1 MEDRKRRRGRHQSQ
15 LGSQFGGRYNRQPR
29 GGQRSASTLPRK
41 SKLHVTARRIRGSMN
56 RTTTLRQVAGPVS
69 FVLIVLACWFV
80 AGIVADR
87 MVQQELD
94 AALRT
99 QRQMSTSIVDNMAE
113 VIASDLAMSRAIP
126 ATMAEMDVVQRALV
140 QSQNYAAN
148 GEATEPA
155 LRAALLNNPQMTAV
169 SKFLHD
175 AQGFSGLDQIWI
187 VNANGICV
195 ASSASVT
202 SQDSAQQSFVG
213 VDMRARGYLTNALLG
228 AFSEAY
234 GVGRASG
241 EPGIFIAAPVYSE
254 GLLVGAVVAK
264 VGIARLRHWVA
275 HAGTFVSDDNGVIIM
290 AHNSALEGHALPNSR
305 VTQMSPA
312 ERRII
317 YRRDTFPDMLIR
329 EDTQVREQAPWV
341 PTAVAGQLFG
351 MIEQPMPA
359 LYQNRSGLNSGL
371 SAHLVD
377 PLAAWP
383 ELLRNHKRDHLL
395 VFLTLAGTVAL
406 AWVITVSYVRERR
419 HHRATRDLAEQLQSA
434 NTLLSAEARHDA
446 LTGALS
452 RRYFLDLLRREI
464 DRARAN
470 KEPLCMAIADLDHFK
485 QINDRFGHAAGDR
498 ALEHFVDTCR
508 TELRGSDAIGRL
520 GGEEFGLLLPA
531 TDLAGG
537 REVVERLRLRLK
549 DVPSPKLPAT
559 AGLSV
564 SIGITEL
571 SPDELPERIMS
582 RADTALYAAKTGGRD
597 RTEALPPDD
606 TAPPARTVVNAW

>member
-1 MEDRKRRRGRHQSQ
+1 
-15 LGSQFGGRYNRQPR
+15 
-29 GGQRSASTLPRK
+29 
-41 SKLHVTARRIRGSMN
+41 MN
-56 RTTTLRQVAGPVS
+56 RTTLRQATGPIS
-69 FVLIVLACWFV
+69 FALIVLVCWFV
-80 AGIVADR
+80 AGMVADR

-94 AALRT
+94 AALHT

-126 ATMAEMDVVQRALV
+126 ATMAEMDVIQHALV

-148 GEATEPA
+148 GAAAEPA
-155 LRAALLNNPQMTAV
+155 LHAALLKDARMRAV
-169 SKFLHD
+169 SEFLHD
-175 AQGFSGLDQIWI
+175 AQGFSGLDQIWL

-195 ASSASVT
+195 ASSNSISNPQA
-202 SQDSAQQSFVG
+202 AQQSFVG
-213 VDMRARGYLTNALLG
+213 VDMRERGYLANALLG
-228 AFSEAY
+228 AFAEAY

-241 EPGIFIAAPVYSE
+241 EPGIFIAAPVYAD
-254 GLLVGAVVAK
+254 GLLAGVVVAK

-275 HAGTFVSDDNGVIIM
+275 HAGTFVADENGVIIM
-290 AHNSALEGHALPNSR
+290 AHDSALEGHALPNSH
-305 VTQMSPA
+305 VMQMSA
-312 ERRII
+312 ADRKII
-317 YRRDTFPDMLIR
+317 YRRETFSDISI
-329 EDTQVREQAPWV
+329 QVDALVRDQAPWV
-341 PTAVAGQLFG
+341 PASIAGQLFG
-351 MIEQPMPA
+351 MSERPVPS
-359 LYQNRSGLNSGL
+359 LYQARIGLNSGL

-452 RRYFLDLLRREI
+452 RRYFLDLLRHEI
-464 DRARAN
+464 ERAHAN
-470 KEPLCMAIADLDHFK
+470 NEPLCMAIADLDHFK

-508 TELRGSDAIGRL
+508 AELRGSDAIGRL

-549 DVPSPKLPAT
+549 AIPSPKLPASV
-559 AGLSV
+559 GLSV

-571 SPDELPERIMS
+571 SPDDLPERIVS
-582 RADTALYAAKTGGRD
+582 RADTALYAAKSGGRD

-606 TAPPARTVVNAW
+606 TAPPARTVANVW

>member
-1 MEDRKRRRGRHQSQ
+1 
-15 LGSQFGGRYNRQPR
+15 
-29 GGQRSASTLPRK
+29 
-41 SKLHVTARRIRGSMN
+41 MN
-56 RTTTLRQVAGPVS
+56 RTTLRQTTGPIS
-69 FVLIVLACWFV
+69 FVLVVLVCWFV
-80 AGIVADR
+80 AGMVADR

-94 AALRT
+94 AALHA

-148 GEATEPA
+148 GAAAEPA
-155 LRAALLNNPQMTAV
+155 LRATLLKDPRLNAV
-169 SKFLHD
+169 SAFLHD
-175 AQGFSGLDQIWI
+175 AQGFSGLDQVWL

-195 ASSASVT
+195 ASSNSV
-202 SQDSAQQSFVG
+202 SNPLAAQQSFVG
-213 VDMRARGYLTNALLG
+213 VDMRQRGYLANALLG
-228 AFSEAY
+228 AFAEAY

-241 EPGIFIAAPVYSE
+241 EPGIFIAAPVYAD
-254 GLLVGAVVAK
+254 GLLVGVVVAK

-275 HAGTFVSDDNGVIIM
+275 HAGTFVADENGVIIM
-290 AHNSALEGHALPNSR
+290 AHDSSLEGHALPNSR
-305 VTQMSPA
+305 VTQMSV
-312 ERRII
+312 EDRKVV
-317 YRRDTFPDMLIR
+317 YRRETFSDIKIR
-329 EDTQVREQAPWV
+329 VDEQVRDQAPWV
-341 PTAVAGQLFG
+341 PAAIAGQLFG
-351 MIEQPMPA
+351 MAERPVPS
-359 LYQNRSGLNSGL
+359 LYQARTGLNSGL

-419 HHRATRDLAEQLQSA
+419 HHRATRDLAEQLQAA

-452 RRYFLDLLRREI
+452 RRYFLDLLRHEI
-464 DRARAN
+464 ERAHASN
-470 KEPLCMAIADLDHFK
+470 EPLCMAIADLDHFK

-508 TELRGSDAIGRL
+508 AELRGADAIGRL

-531 TDLAGG
+531 TALAGG

-549 DVPSPKLPAT
+549 AVPSPKLPASV
-559 AGLSV
+559 GLSV

-571 SPDELPERIMS
+571 SPDDLPERIIS
-582 RADTALYAAKTGGRD
+582 RADTALYAAKSGGRD

-606 TAPPARTVVNAW
+606 TAPPARTVASVW

>member
-1 MEDRKRRRGRHQSQ
+1 M
-15 LGSQFGGRYNRQPR
+15 
-29 GGQRSASTLPRK
+29 
-41 SKLHVTARRIRGSMN
+41 
-56 RTTTLRQVAGPVS
+56 RQVAGPVS
-69 FVLIVLACWFV
+69 LVLIVLACWFG
-80 AGIVADR
+80 AGMVADR

-94 AALRT
+94 AALHT

-148 GEATEPA
+148 GEAAEPA
-155 LRAALLNNPQMTAV
+155 LRNALLNNPQMTAV

-195 ASSASVT
+195 ASSTTVDG
-202 SQDSAQQSFVG
+202 QNSAQQSFVG
-213 VDMRARGYLTNALLG
+213 ADMRARAYLTKALLG
-228 AFSEAY
+228 AFAEAY
-234 GVGRASG
+234 GMGRKSG

-290 AHNSALEGHALPNSR
+290 AHNSALEGHVLPNSR
-305 VTQMSPA
+305 VTRMSPA
-312 ERRII
+312 ERRTI

-351 MIEQPMPA
+351 SVEQPMPA

-383 ELLRNHKRDHLL
+383 ELMRNHKRDHLL

-464 DRARAN
+464 DRAQAN
-470 KEPLCMAIADLDHFK
+470 NEPLCMAIADLDHFK

-508 TELRGSDAIGRL
+508 AELRGTDAIGRL

-531 TDLAGG
+531 TDLADG

-549 DVPSPKLPAT
+549 DVPSPKLPAA

-571 SPDELPERIMS
+571 SPDELPERLMS

-606 TAPPARTVVNAW
+606 TAPPARTAVNAW

>member
-1 MEDRKRRRGRHQSQ
+1 
-15 LGSQFGGRYNRQPR
+15 
-29 GGQRSASTLPRK
+29 
-41 SKLHVTARRIRGSMN
+41 MN
-56 RTTTLRQVAGPVS
+56 RTTLRQVAGPVS
-69 FVLIVLACWFV
+69 FVLIVLVCWFV
-80 AGIVADR
+80 AGMVADR

-94 AALRT
+94 AALHT

-140 QSQNYAAN
+140 QSQNYAVN
-148 GEATEPA
+148 SEAAEPA
-155 LRAALLNNPQMTAV
+155 LRAALLKDPKMAGV
-169 SKFLHD
+169 SRFLHE
-175 AQGFSGLDQIWI
+175 AQGFSGLDQVWI

-195 ASSASVT
+195 ASSGTMSNPEG
-202 SQDSAQQSFVG
+202 AQQSFVG

-241 EPGIFIAAPVYSE
+241 EPGIFIAAPVYAD

-305 VTQMSPA
+305 VTLMSPA

-317 YRRDTFPDMLIR
+317 YRRETFPDMLIR

-341 PTAVAGQLFG
+341 PASVAAQLFG
-351 MIEQPMPA
+351 MIEQPAPA
-359 LYQNRSGLNSGL
+359 LYQNRGGLNSGL

-452 RRYFLDLLRREI
+452 RRYFLDLLRHEI
-464 DRARAN
+464 DRAHAGR
-470 KEPLCMAIADLDHFK
+470 EPLCMAIADLDHFK

-508 TELRGSDAIGRL
+508 AELRGSDAVGRL

-531 TDLAGG
+531 TDLRGG

-549 DVPSPKLPAT
+549 AVPSPKLPAS

-571 SPDELPERIMS
+571 SPDDLPERLMS

-606 TAPPARTVVNAW
+606 TAPPTRTAVNAW

>member
-1 MEDRKRRRGRHQSQ
+1 
-15 LGSQFGGRYNRQPR
+15 
-29 GGQRSASTLPRK
+29 
-41 SKLHVTARRIRGSMN
+41 MN
-56 RTTTLRQVAGPVS
+56 RTTLRQVTGPVG
-69 FVLIVLACWFV
+69 FLLIVLVCWFV
-80 AGIVADR
+80 AGMVADR

-94 AALRT
+94 AALRS

-148 GEATEPA
+148 DAAAEPA
-155 LRAALLNNPQMTAV
+155 MRAALLKDARMTAV
-169 SKFLHD
+169 SNFLHD
-175 AQGFSGLDQIWI
+175 AQGFSGLDQIWL

-195 ASSASVT
+195 ASSNSINNPLA
-202 SQDSAQQSFVG
+202 AERSFVG
-213 VDMRARGYLTNALLG
+213 TDMRTRGYLTNALLG

-234 GVGRASG
+234 GVGRSSG
-241 EPGIFIAAPVYSE
+241 EPGIFIAAPSYQD
-254 GLLVGAVVAK
+254 GLLVGVVVAK
-264 VGIARLRHWVA
+264 VGLARLRHWVA
-275 HAGTFVSDDNGVIIM
+275 HAGTFVADESGVVIM
-290 AHNSALEGHALPNSR
+290 AHNSALEGHALPDSR
-305 VTQMSPA
+305 VTQMTRTDRMLVYHREA
-312 ERRII
+312 
-317 YRRDTFPDMLIR
+317 FPEIQIR
-329 EDTQVREQAPWV
+329 VDANVRKQAPWV
-341 PTAVAGQLFG
+341 PEAVAGQLFG
-351 MIEQPMPA
+351 MTEQPVPS
-359 LYQNRSGLNSGL
+359 LYQSRGGLNSGL

-452 RRYFLDLLRREI
+452 RRYFLDLLRHEI
-464 DRARAN
+464 ERAHTSN
-470 KEPLCMAIADLDHFK
+470 EPLCMAIADLDHFK

-508 TELRGSDAIGRL
+508 AELRGADAIGRL

-537 REVVERLRLRLK
+537 HEVVERLRLRLK
-549 DVPSPKLPAT
+549 AMPSAKLPASV
-559 AGLSV
+559 GLSV

-571 SPDELPERIMS
+571 SPDDLPERIMS
-582 RADTALYAAKTGGRD
+582 RADMALYAAKSGGRD

-606 TAPPARTVVNAW
+606 TAPPARTVANVW

>member
-1 MEDRKRRRGRHQSQ
+1 
-15 LGSQFGGRYNRQPR
+15 
-29 GGQRSASTLPRK
+29 
-41 SKLHVTARRIRGSMN
+41 MN
-56 RTTTLRQVAGPVS
+56 RTTLRQATGPIS
-69 FVLIVLACWFV
+69 FALIVLVCWFV
-80 AGIVADR
+80 AGMVADR

-99 QRQMSTSIVDNMAE
+99 QRQMSTSVVDNMSE

-126 ATMAEMDVVQRALV
+126 ATMAEMDVVQHALV

-155 LRAALLNNPQMTAV
+155 LRAALLKDPQMSAV
-169 SKFLHD
+169 SNFLHD

-187 VNANGICV
+187 VNANGTCV
-195 ASSASVT
+195 ASSNSV
-202 SQDSAQQSFVG
+202 DNPLAAERSFVG
-213 VDMRARGYLTNALLG
+213 VDMRTRSYLTNALLG

-234 GVGRASG
+234 GVGRSSS
-241 EPGIFIAAPVYSE
+241 EPGIFIAAPVYAD

-275 HAGTFVSDDNGVIIM
+275 HAGTFVADEHGVIIM
-290 AHNSALEGHALPNSR
+290 AHDSALEGHALPNSR
-305 VTQMSPA
+305 VTQMSA
-312 ERRII
+312 DERMTI
-317 YRRDTFPDMLIR
+317 YRREILPDIQIQV
-329 EDTQVREQAPWV
+329 DAQVREQAPWV
-341 PTAVAGQLFG
+341 PAAVAGQLFG
-351 MIEQPMPA
+351 MSEQRAPS
-359 LYQNRSGLNSGL
+359 LYQSRSGLNSGL

-452 RRYFLDLLRREI
+452 RRYFLDLLRHEI
-464 DRARAN
+464 ERAHASN
-470 KEPLCMAIADLDHFK
+470 EPLCMAIADLDHFK

-508 TELRGSDAIGRL
+508 AELRGGDAIGRL

-549 DVPSPKLPAT
+549 AIPSPKLPASV
-559 AGLSV
+559 GLSV

-571 SPDELPERIMS
+571 SSDDLPERIMS

>member
-1 MEDRKRRRGRHQSQ
+1 
-15 LGSQFGGRYNRQPR
+15 
-29 GGQRSASTLPRK
+29 
-41 SKLHVTARRIRGSMN
+41 MN
-56 RTTTLRQVAGPVS
+56 RTTLRQATGPIS
-69 FVLIVLACWFV
+69 FALIVLVCWFV
-80 AGIVADR
+80 AGMVADR

-94 AALRT
+94 AALHS

-126 ATMAEMDVVQRALV
+126 ATMAEMDVVQHALV
-140 QSQNYAAN
+140 QSQNYAVN
-148 GEATEPA
+148 GAVTEPA
-155 LRAALLNNPQMTAV
+155 LHAALLKDARMSAV
-169 SKFLHD
+169 SEFLHD
-175 AQGFSGLDQIWI
+175 AQGFSGLDQIWL

-195 ASSASVT
+195 ASSNSISNPQA
-202 SQDSAQQSFVG
+202 AQQSFVG
-213 VDMRARGYLTNALLG
+213 IDMRERGYLANALLG
-228 AFSEAY
+228 AFAEAY

-241 EPGIFIAAPVYSE
+241 EPGIFIAAPVYAD
-254 GLLVGAVVAK
+254 GLLVGVVVAK

-275 HAGTFVSDDNGVIIM
+275 HAGTFVADENGVIIM
-290 AHNSALEGHALPNSR
+290 AHDSALEGHALPNSR
-305 VTQMSPA
+305 VMQMSA
-312 ERRII
+312 VDRKIV
-317 YRRDTFPDMLIR
+317 YHR
-329 EDTQVREQAPWV
+329 EAFTDISIQVDAQVRDQAPWV
-341 PTAVAGQLFG
+341 PASIAGQLFG
-351 MIEQPMPA
+351 MSERPVPS
-359 LYQNRSGLNSGL
+359 LYQARTGLNSGL

-452 RRYFLDLLRREI
+452 RRYFLDLLRHEI
-464 DRARAN
+464 ERAHAN
-470 KEPLCMAIADLDHFK
+470 NEPLCMAIADLDHFK

-508 TELRGSDAIGRL
+508 AELRGSDAIGRL

-549 DVPSPKLPAT
+549 AIPSPKLPASV
-559 AGLSV
+559 GLSV

-571 SPDELPERIMS
+571 SPDDLPERIMS
-582 RADTALYAAKTGGRD
+582 RADTALYAAKSGGRD

-606 TAPPARTVVNAW
+606 TAPPTRTVANVW

>member
-1 MEDRKRRRGRHQSQ
+1 
-15 LGSQFGGRYNRQPR
+15 
-29 GGQRSASTLPRK
+29 
-41 SKLHVTARRIRGSMN
+41 MN
-56 RTTTLRQVAGPVS
+56 RTTLRQATGPIS
-69 FVLIVLACWFV
+69 FALIVLVCWFV
-80 AGIVADR
+80 AGMVADR

-126 ATMAEMDVVQRALV
+126 ATMAEMDVVQHALV

-148 GEATEPA
+148 GEAAEPA
-155 LRAALLNNPQMTAV
+155 LHAALLKDPQMLAV
-169 SKFLHD
+169 GNFLHD
-175 AQGFSGLDQIWI
+175 AQGFSGLDQIWL

-195 ASSASVT
+195 ASS
-202 SQDSAQQSFVG
+202 SAINNPLAAERSFVG
-213 VDMRARGYLTNALLG
+213 VDMRTRGYLTNALLG

-234 GVGRASG
+234 GVGRLSG
-241 EPGIFIAAPVYSE
+241 EPGIFIAAPVYAD
-254 GLLVGAVVAK
+254 GLLVGVVVAK

-275 HAGTFVSDDNGVIIM
+275 HAGTFVADENGVIIM
-290 AHNSALEGHALPNSR
+290 AHKSELEGRALPNSR
-305 VTQMSPA
+305 ITQMSA
-312 ERRII
+312 DERMTT
-317 YRRDTFPDMLIR
+317 YRREILPDIR
-329 EDTQVREQAPWV
+329 IQVDTQVRAQAPWV
-341 PTAVAGQLFG
+341 PATVAGQLFG
-351 MIEQPMPA
+351 MSAQPAPS
-359 LYQNRSGLNSGL
+359 LYQARSGLNSGL

-452 RRYFLDLLRREI
+452 RRYFLDLLRHEI
-464 DRARAN
+464 ERAHAGN
-470 KEPLCMAIADLDHFK
+470 EPLCMAIADLDHFK

-508 TELRGSDAIGRL
+508 AELRGTDAIGRL

-531 TDLAGG
+531 TNLAAG

-549 DVPSPKLPAT
+549 AIPSPRLPASV
-559 AGLSV
+559 GLSV

-571 SPDELPERIMS
+571 SADDLPERIMS
-582 RADTALYAAKTGGRD
+582 RADMALYAAKSGGRD

-606 TAPPARTVVNAW
+606 TAPPARTVANAW

>member
-1 MEDRKRRRGRHQSQ
+1 
-15 LGSQFGGRYNRQPR
+15 
-29 GGQRSASTLPRK
+29 
-41 SKLHVTARRIRGSMN
+41 MN
-56 RTTTLRQVAGPVS
+56 GTTLRQVAGPVS
-69 FVLIVLACWFV
+69 FVLIVLVCWFV
-80 AGIVADR
+80 AGMVADR

-94 AALRT
+94 AALRA

-148 GEATEPA
+148 SEAAEPA
-155 LRAALLNNPQMTAV
+155 MRAALLKDPKMAAV
-169 SKFLHD
+169 SKFLHE
-175 AQGFSGLDQIWI
+175 AQGFSGLDQVWI

-195 ASSASVT
+195 ASSGT
-202 SQDSAQQSFVG
+202 MSAADGVQQSFVG
-213 VDMRARGYLTNALLG
+213 VDMRARGYLTNTLLG

-241 EPGIFIAAPVYSE
+241 EPGIFIAAPVYAD

-290 AHNSALEGHALPNSR
+290 AHNSALEGHALPNSP
-305 VTQMSPA
+305 VTQMGPA

-317 YRRDTFPDMLIR
+317 YRRETFPDMLIR

-341 PTAVAGQLFG
+341 PASVAAQLFG
-351 MIEQPMPA
+351 MSEQPAPA
-359 LYQNRSGLNSGL
+359 LYQNRGGLNSGL

-452 RRYFLDLLRREI
+452 RRYFLDLLRHEI
-464 DRARAN
+464 DRAHAGR
-470 KEPLCMAIADLDHFK
+470 EPLCMAIADLDHFK
-485 QINDRFGHAAGDR
+485 QINDCFGHAAGDR

-508 TELRGSDAIGRL
+508 AELRGSDAIGRL

-531 TDLAGG
+531 TDLTSG

-549 DVPSPKLPAT
+549 AVPSPKLPASVE
-559 AGLSV
+559 LSV

-571 SPDELPERIMS
+571 SPDDLPERLMS

-606 TAPPARTVVNAW
+606 TAPPTRTAVNAW

>member
-1 MEDRKRRRGRHQSQ
+1 
-15 LGSQFGGRYNRQPR
+15 
-29 GGQRSASTLPRK
+29 
-41 SKLHVTARRIRGSMN
+41 MN
-56 RTTTLRQVAGPVS
+56 RTTLRQATGPIS
-69 FVLIVLACWFV
+69 FALIVLVCWFV
-80 AGIVADR
+80 AGMVADR

-148 GEATEPA
+148 GQATEPA
-155 LRAALLNNPQMTAV
+155 LRATLLKDPQMTAV
-169 SKFLHD
+169 SNFLHD
-175 AQGFSGLDQIWI
+175 AQGFSGLDQIWL
-187 VNANGICV
+187 VNANGTCV
-195 ASSASVT
+195 ASSNSVNNPLAAE
-202 SQDSAQQSFVG
+202 SSFVG
-213 VDMRARGYLTNALLG
+213 VDMRTRSYLTNALLG

-234 GVGRASG
+234 GVGRSSG
-241 EPGIFIAAPVYSE
+241 EPGIFIAAPVYAD

-275 HAGTFVSDDNGVIIM
+275 HAGTFVADEHGVIIM
-290 AHNSALEGHALPNSR
+290 AHDSALEGHALPNSR
-305 VTQMSPA
+305 VTQMSA
-312 ERRII
+312 EERMTI
-317 YRRDTFPDMLIR
+317 YRREILPDIQIQV
-329 EDTQVREQAPWV
+329 DAQVREQAPWV

-351 MIEQPMPA
+351 MSVQPAPS
-359 LYQNRSGLNSGL
+359 LYQARSGLNSGL

-452 RRYFLDLLRREI
+452 RRYFLDLLRHEI
-464 DRARAN
+464 ERAHASN
-470 KEPLCMAIADLDHFK
+470 EPLCMAIADLDHFK

-508 TELRGSDAIGRL
+508 AELRGADAIGRL

-549 DVPSPKLPAT
+549 AIPSPKLPASV
-559 AGLSV
+559 GLSV

-571 SPDELPERIMS
+571 SPDDLPERIMS
-582 RADTALYAAKTGGRD
+582 RADMALYAAKTGGRD
-597 RTEALPPDD
+597 RIEALPPDD

>member
-1 MEDRKRRRGRHQSQ
+1 
-15 LGSQFGGRYNRQPR
+15 
-29 GGQRSASTLPRK
+29 
-41 SKLHVTARRIRGSMN
+41 MN
-56 RTTTLRQVAGPVS
+56 RTILRQVTGPIS
-69 FVLIVLACWFV
+69 FTLIVLVCWFV
-80 AGIVADR
+80 AGMVADR

-94 AALRT
+94 AALRA
-99 QRQMSTSIVDNMAE
+99 QRQMSASIVDNMAE

-126 ATMAEMDVVQRALV
+126 ATMAEMDLVQRALV

-148 GEATEPA
+148 GEAAEPA
-155 LRAALLNNPQMTAV
+155 LRAALLKDARMTKV
-169 SKFLHD
+169 SNFLHD
-175 AQGFSGLDQIWI
+175 AQGFSGLDQIWL

-195 ASSASVT
+195 ASSNSINNPN
-202 SQDSAQQSFVG
+202 SAERSFVG
-213 VDMRARGYLTNALLG
+213 LDMRARGYMTNALLG

-234 GVGRASG
+234 GVGRTSG
-241 EPGIFIAAPVYSE
+241 EPGIFIAAPVYAD
-254 GLLVGAVVAK
+254 GLLVGVVVAK

-275 HAGTFVSDDNGVIIM
+275 HAGTFVADDSGVIIM
-290 AHNSALEGHALPNSR
+290 AHNSELEGHALPNSH

-312 ERRII
+312 ERRLI
-317 YRRDTFPDMLIR
+317 YRRDTFPEMQIR
-329 EDTQVREQAPWV
+329 IDTQVRERAPWV
-341 PTAVAGQLFG
+341 PAAVAGQLFG
-351 MIEQPMPA
+351 MTEKTAPA
-359 LYQNRSGLNSGL
+359 LYEARTGLNSGL
-371 SAHLVD
+371 SAHLID

-395 VFLTLAGTVAL
+395 VFLTLGGTVAL

-419 HHRATRDLAEQLQSA
+419 LHRSTRDLAEQLQSA

-452 RRYFLDLLRREI
+452 RRYFLDLLRHEI
-464 DRARAN
+464 DRAHACN
-470 KEPLCMAIADLDHFK
+470 EPLCMAIADLDHFK
-485 QINDRFGHAAGDR
+485 QINDRFGHATGDR

-508 TELRGSDAIGRL
+508 AELRGGDAIGRL

-549 DVPSPKLPAT
+549 AIPSASLPASV
-559 AGLSV
+559 GLSV

-571 SPDELPERIMS
+571 SPDDLPERIMS

-606 TAPPARTVVNAW
+606 TAPPARTVANVW

>member
-1 MEDRKRRRGRHQSQ
+1 
-15 LGSQFGGRYNRQPR
+15 
-29 GGQRSASTLPRK
+29 
-41 SKLHVTARRIRGSMN
+41 MN
-56 RTTTLRQVAGPVS
+56 RTTLRQIAGPVS
-69 FVLIVLACWFV
+69 FALIVLVCWFV
-80 AGIVADR
+80 AGMVADR

-94 AALRT
+94 AALHS

-140 QSQNYAAN
+140 QSQNYAVNA
-148 GEATEPA
+148 GMAEPA
-155 LRAALLNNPQMTAV
+155 LRAALLGNPQMAAV
-169 SKFLHD
+169 SQFLHD

-187 VNANGICV
+187 VNTNGICV
-195 ASSASVT
+195 ASSATISNPAGIQP
-202 SQDSAQQSFVG
+202 SLVG
-213 VDMRARGYLTNALLG
+213 VDMRTRSYMTNALLG

-241 EPGIFIAAPVYSE
+241 EPGIFIAAPVYSD
-254 GLLVGAVVAK
+254 GLLVGVVVAK

-275 HAGTFVSDDNGVIIM
+275 HAGTFVTDDNGVIIM
-290 AHNSALEGHALPNSR
+290 AHDSALEGRAIPSSR
-305 VTQMSPA
+305 ITQMSPA

-317 YRRDTFPDMLIR
+317 YRRETFPEMRIR
-329 EDTQVREQAPWV
+329 VDTQLREQAPWV
-341 PTAVAGQLFG
+341 PAAAAAQFFG
-351 MIEQPMPA
+351 MSEQPAPA

-419 HHRATRDLAEQLQSA
+419 HHRATRDLAKQLQSA

-464 DRARAN
+464 DRAQAGR
-470 KEPLCMAIADLDHFK
+470 EPLCMAIADLDHFK

-531 TDLAGG
+531 TGLAGG
-537 REVVERLRLRLK
+537 REVVERLRLALK
-549 DVPSPKLPAT
+549 AAPSPKLPPSVS
-559 AGLSV
+559 LSV

-571 SPDELPERIMS
+571 SPDDLPERLMS

-606 TAPPARTVVNAW
+606 TAPPTRTAVNAW

>member
-1 MEDRKRRRGRHQSQ
+1 
-15 LGSQFGGRYNRQPR
+15 
-29 GGQRSASTLPRK
+29 
-41 SKLHVTARRIRGSMN
+41 MN
-56 RTTTLRQVAGPVS
+56 RTTLRQATGPVS
-69 FVLIVLACWFV
+69 FVLIVLVCWFV
-80 AGIVADR
+80 AGMVADR

-99 QRQMSTSIVDNMAE
+99 QRQMSTSVVDNMSE

-126 ATMAEMDVVQRALV
+126 ATMAEMDVVQHALV

-155 LRAALLNNPQMTAV
+155 LRAALLKDPQMSAV
-169 SKFLHD
+169 SNFLHD

-187 VNANGICV
+187 VNANGTCV
-195 ASSASVT
+195 ASSNSV
-202 SQDSAQQSFVG
+202 DNPLAAERSFVG
-213 VDMRARGYLTNALLG
+213 VDMRTRSYLTNALLG

-234 GVGRASG
+234 GVGRSSS
-241 EPGIFIAAPVYSE
+241 EPGIFIAAPVYAD

-275 HAGTFVSDDNGVIIM
+275 HAGTFVADEHGVIIM
-290 AHNSALEGHALPNSR
+290 AHDSALEGHALPNSR
-305 VTQMSPA
+305 VTQMSA
-312 ERRII
+312 DERMTI
-317 YRRDTFPDMLIR
+317 YRREILPDIQIQV
-329 EDTQVREQAPWV
+329 DAQVREQAPWV
-341 PTAVAGQLFG
+341 PAAVAGQLFG
-351 MIEQPMPA
+351 MSEQRAPS
-359 LYQNRSGLNSGL
+359 LYQSRSGLNSGL

-452 RRYFLDLLRREI
+452 RRYFLDLLRHEI
-464 DRARAN
+464 EHAHASN
-470 KEPLCMAIADLDHFK
+470 EPLCMAIADLDHFK

-508 TELRGSDAIGRL
+508 AELRGGDAIGRL

-549 DVPSPKLPAT
+549 AIPSPKLPASV
-559 AGLSV
+559 GLSV

-571 SPDELPERIMS
+571 SSDDLPERIMS

>member
-1 MEDRKRRRGRHQSQ
+1 
-15 LGSQFGGRYNRQPR
+15 
-29 GGQRSASTLPRK
+29 
-41 SKLHVTARRIRGSMN
+41 MN
-56 RTTTLRQVAGPVS
+56 RTTLRQATGPIS
-69 FVLIVLACWFV
+69 FALIVLVCWFV
-80 AGIVADR
+80 AGMVADR

-99 QRQMSTSIVDNMAE
+99 QRQMSTSVVDNMAE

-148 GEATEPA
+148 GQATEPA
-155 LRAALLNNPQMTAV
+155 LRTALLKDPQMGTV
-169 SKFLHD
+169 SNFLHD
-175 AQGFSGLDQIWI
+175 AQGFSGLDQIWL
-187 VNANGICV
+187 VNANGTCV
-195 ASSASVT
+195 ASSNSVNNPLAAE
-202 SQDSAQQSFVG
+202 SSFVG
-213 VDMRARGYLTNALLG
+213 VDMRTRSYLTNALLG

-234 GVGRASG
+234 GVGRSSG
-241 EPGIFIAAPVYSE
+241 EPGIFIAAPVYAD

-275 HAGTFVSDDNGVIIM
+275 HTGTFVADEHGVIIM
-290 AHNSALEGHALPNSR
+290 AHDSALEGHALPNSP
-305 VTQMSPA
+305 VTQMSAA
-312 ERRII
+312 ERMTI
-317 YRRDTFPDMLIR
+317 YLR
-329 EDTQVREQAPWV
+329 EILPAIQIQVDAQVREQAPWV
-341 PTAVAGQLFG
+341 PAAVAGQLFG
-351 MIEQPMPA
+351 MSEQPAPS
-359 LYQNRSGLNSGL
+359 LYQARSGLNSGL

-452 RRYFLDLLRREI
+452 RRYFLDLLRHEI
-464 DRARAN
+464 ERAHAN
-470 KEPLCMAIADLDHFK
+470 NEPLCMAIADLDHFK

-508 TELRGSDAIGRL
+508 AELRGTDAIGRL
-520 GGEEFGLLLPA
+520 GGEEFGLLLPS

-549 DVPSPKLPAT
+549 AMPSPKLPASV
-559 AGLSV
+559 GLSV

-571 SPDELPERIMS
+571 SSDDLPERIMS

-606 TAPPARTVVNAW
+606 TAPPARTVANAW

>member
-1 MEDRKRRRGRHQSQ
+1 
-15 LGSQFGGRYNRQPR
+15 
-29 GGQRSASTLPRK
+29 
-41 SKLHVTARRIRGSMN
+41 MN
-56 RTTTLRQVAGPVS
+56 RTTLRQITGPVS
-69 FVLIVLACWFV
+69 FMLIVLVCWFV
-80 AGIVADR
+80 AGMVADR

-94 AALRT
+94 AALRS

-126 ATMAEMDVVQRALV
+126 ATMAEMDIVQRALV

-148 GEATEPA
+148 GPAAEPA
-155 LRAALLNNPQMTAV
+155 LRAALLKDARMTAV
-169 SKFLHD
+169 SNFLHD
-175 AQGFSGLDQIWI
+175 AQGFSGLDQIWL
-187 VNANGICV
+187 VNTNGICV
-195 ASSASVT
+195 ASSSSINNPLAASR
-202 SQDSAQQSFVG
+202 SFVG
-213 VDMRARGYLTNALLG
+213 ADMRTRGYLTNALLG

-234 GVGRASG
+234 GVGRSSG
-241 EPGIFIAAPVYSE
+241 EPGIFIAAPAYE
-254 GLLVGAVVAK
+254 DGLLVGVVVAK
-264 VGIARLRHWVA
+264 VGLARLRHWVA
-275 HAGTFVSDDNGVIIM
+275 HAGTFVADENGVVIM
-290 AHNSALEGHALPNSR
+290 AHNSELEGHALPDSR
-305 VTQMSPA
+305 VTQMTSNDRVLVYHREVFP
-312 ERRII
+312 EIQIRV
-317 YRRDTFPDMLIR
+317 DTD
-329 EDTQVREQAPWV
+329 VRKQAPWV
-341 PTAVAGQLFG
+341 PADVAGQLFG
-351 MIEQPMPA
+351 TTEQPVPS
-359 LYQNRSGLNSGL
+359 LYQARGGLNSGL

-452 RRYFLDLLRREI
+452 RRYFLDLLRHEI
-464 DRARAN
+464 ERAHAGN
-470 KEPLCMAIADLDHFK
+470 EPLCMAIADLDHFK

-508 TELRGSDAIGRL
+508 AELRGADAIGRL

-549 DVPSPKLPAT
+549 AMPSPKLPASV
-559 AGLSV
+559 GLSV

-571 SPDELPERIMS
+571 SPDDLPERIMS
-582 RADTALYAAKTGGRD
+582 RADTALYAAKSGGRD

-606 TAPPARTVVNAW
+606 TAPPARTVANVW

>member
-1 MEDRKRRRGRHQSQ
+1 M
-15 LGSQFGGRYNRQPR
+15 
-29 GGQRSASTLPRK
+29 SA
-41 SKLHVTARRIRGSMN
+41 
-56 RTTTLRQVAGPVS
+56 
-69 FVLIVLACWFV
+69 
-80 AGIVADR
+80 
-87 MVQQELD
+87 
-94 AALRT
+94 
-99 QRQMSTSIVDNMAE
+99 SIVDNMAE

-140 QSQNYAAN
+140 QSQNYAVN
-148 GEATEPA
+148 GEATEPV
-155 LRAALLNNPQMTAV
+155 LRAALLKDKQMSAV
-169 SKFLHD
+169 SNFLHD
-175 AQGFSGLDQIWI
+175 AQGFSGLDQIWL
-187 VNANGICV
+187 VNANGVCV
-195 ASSASVT
+195 ASSNSINNPLA
-202 SQDSAQQSFVG
+202 AERSFVG
-213 VDMRARGYLTNALLG
+213 TDMRVRGYLTNALLG

-241 EPGIFIAAPVYSE
+241 EPGIFIAAPAYAD
-254 GLLVGAVVAK
+254 GLLVGVVVAK

-275 HAGTFVSDDNGVIIM
+275 HAGTFVADDNGVIIM
-290 AHNSALEGHALPNSR
+290 AHNSELEGRALPNSR
-305 VTQMSPA
+305 VTQMTPA
-312 ERRII
+312 ERKTI
-317 YRRDTFPDMLIR
+317 YLRDAIPDIHISV
-329 EDTQVREQAPWV
+329 DSQVREQAPWV
-341 PTAVAGQLFG
+341 PSAVAGQLFG
-351 MIEQPMPA
+351 MSDRPMPS
-359 LYQNRSGLNSGL
+359 LYQTRGGLNSGL

-377 PLAAWP
+377 PLVAWP

-452 RRYFLDLLRREI
+452 RRYFLDLLRHEI
-464 DRARAN
+464 ERAHAGN
-470 KEPLCMAIADLDHFK
+470 EPLCMAIADLDHFK

-508 TELRGSDAIGRL
+508 AELRGADAIGRL

-531 TDLAGG
+531 TGLASG
-537 REVVERLRLRLK
+537 RDVVERLRLRLK
-549 DVPSPKLPAT
+549 AVPSPKLPPSV
-559 AGLSV
+559 GLSV

-571 SPDELPERIMS
+571 SPDDLPERLMS

-606 TAPPARTVVNAW
+606 TAPPARTVANVW

>member
-1 MEDRKRRRGRHQSQ
+1 
-15 LGSQFGGRYNRQPR
+15 
-29 GGQRSASTLPRK
+29 
-41 SKLHVTARRIRGSMN
+41 MN
-56 RTTTLRQVAGPVS
+56 RTTLRQATGPIG
-69 FVLIVLACWFV
+69 FALIILVCWFV
-80 AGIVADR
+80 AGMVADR
-87 MVQQELD
+87 MVQQELG
-94 AALRT
+94 AALHA
-99 QRQMSTSIVDNMAE
+99 QRQMSASIVDNMAE
-113 VIASDLAMSRAIP
+113 VVASDLAMSRAIP
-126 ATMAEMDVVQRALV
+126 ATMAEMDVVQNALV

-148 GEATEPA
+148 GSATEPA
-155 LRAALLNNPQMTAV
+155 LREALLKDSRMSAV
-169 SKFLHD
+169 STFLHR
-175 AQGFSGLDQIWI
+175 AQGFSGLDQVWL

-195 ASSASVT
+195 ASSDVGN
-202 SQDSAQQSFVG
+202 DSAAPRSAFVG
-213 VDMRARGYLTNALLG
+213 VDMRVRAYLVNALLG

-234 GVGRASG
+234 GVGRTSG
-241 EPGIFIAAPVYSE
+241 EPGIFIAVPVYAD
-254 GLLVGAVVAK
+254 GQLAGAVVAK

-275 HAGTFVSDDNGVIIM
+275 HAGTFVADENGVIIM
-290 AHNSALEGHALPNSR
+290 AHDSTLEGHALPNSR
-305 VTQMSPA
+305 VTRMSLA
-312 ERRII
+312 DRNMT
-317 YRRDTFPDMLIR
+317 YRRDAFPDIQIHV
-329 EDTQVREQAPWV
+329 DAQVREQAPWV
-341 PTAVAGQLFG
+341 PAAVAGQLFG
-351 MIEQPMPA
+351 ASGRPGPA
-359 LYQNRSGLNSGL
+359 LYQTRGGLNSGL

-377 PLAAWP
+377 PLSAWP
-383 ELLRNHKRDHLL
+383 ELLRNHRRDHLL

-452 RRYFLDLLRREI
+452 RRYFLDLLRHEI
-464 DRARAN
+464 DRAHLGN
-470 KEPLCMAIADLDHFK
+470 EPLCMAIADLDHFK

-508 TELRGSDAIGRL
+508 AELRGADAIGRL

-549 DVPSPKLPAT
+549 AVPSSELPASVS
-559 AGLSV
+559 LSV

-571 SPDELPERIMS
+571 SVDDLPERIMS

-606 TAPPARTVVNAW
+606 TAPPARTVANVW

>member
-1 MEDRKRRRGRHQSQ
+1 
-15 LGSQFGGRYNRQPR
+15 
-29 GGQRSASTLPRK
+29 
-41 SKLHVTARRIRGSMN
+41 MN
-56 RTTTLRQVAGPVS
+56 RTTLRQATGPIS
-69 FVLIVLACWFV
+69 FVLIVLVCWFV
-80 AGIVADR
+80 AGMVADR

-126 ATMAEMDVVQRALV
+126 ATMAEMDVVQHALV

-148 GEATEPA
+148 GEAAEPA
-155 LRAALLNNPQMTAV
+155 LRAALLKDPQMLTV
-169 SKFLHD
+169 SNFLHD
-175 AQGFSGLDQIWI
+175 AQGFSGLDQIWL
-187 VNANGICV
+187 VNTNGICV
-195 ASSASVT
+195 ASSNSVNRPLAAEHT
-202 SQDSAQQSFVG
+202 LVG
-213 VDMRARGYLTNALLG
+213 ADMRMRGYLTNALLG

-234 GVGRASG
+234 GVGRQSG
-241 EPGIFIAAPVYSE
+241 EPGIFIAAPVYAD
-254 GLLVGAVVAK
+254 GLLVGVAVAK

-275 HAGTFVSDDNGVIIM
+275 HAGTFVADENGVIIM
-290 AHNSALEGHALPNSR
+290 AHNSALEGHALPNSH
-305 VTQMSPA
+305 VTQMSAA
-312 ERRII
+312 ERLTI
-317 YRRDTFPDMLIR
+317 YRREILPDIQIQVDTR
-329 EDTQVREQAPWV
+329 VREQAPWV
-341 PTAVAGQLFG
+341 PARVAEQLFG
-351 MIEQPMPA
+351 MSEQPAPL
-359 LYQNRSGLNSGL
+359 LYQARSGLNSGL

-452 RRYFLDLLRREI
+452 RRYFLDLLRHEI
-464 DRARAN
+464 ERAHAGN
-470 KEPLCMAIADLDHFK
+470 EPLCMAIADLDHFK

-508 TELRGSDAIGRL
+508 AELRGTDAIGRL

-549 DVPSPKLPAT
+549 AIPSPKLPVSV
-559 AGLSV
+559 GLSV

-571 SPDELPERIMS
+571 SSDDLPERIMS

>member
-1 MEDRKRRRGRHQSQ
+1 
-15 LGSQFGGRYNRQPR
+15 
-29 GGQRSASTLPRK
+29 
-41 SKLHVTARRIRGSMN
+41 MN
-56 RTTTLRQVAGPVS
+56 RTTLRQATGPIS
-69 FVLIVLACWFV
+69 FALIVLVCWFV
-80 AGIVADR
+80 AGMVADR

-94 AALRT
+94 AALHA

-126 ATMAEMDVVQRALV
+126 ATMAEMDVVQHALV

-148 GEATEPA
+148 GAAAEPA
-155 LRAALLNNPQMTAV
+155 LHAALLKDARMSAV
-169 SKFLHD
+169 SEFLHD
-175 AQGFSGLDQIWI
+175 AQGFSGLDQIWL

-195 ASSASVT
+195 ASSNSISNPQA
-202 SQDSAQQSFVG
+202 AQQSFVG
-213 VDMRARGYLTNALLG
+213 IDMRERGYLANALLG
-228 AFSEAY
+228 AFAEAY

-241 EPGIFIAAPVYSE
+241 EPGIFIAAPVYAD
-254 GLLVGAVVAK
+254 GLLVGVVVAK

-275 HAGTFVSDDNGVIIM
+275 HAGTFVADENGVIIM
-290 AHNSALEGHALPNSR
+290 AHNSALEGHALPNSH
-305 VTQMSPA
+305 VMQMSDA
-312 ERRII
+312 DRRIV
-317 YRRDTFPDMLIR
+317 YRREAFTDISIQVDG
-329 EDTQVREQAPWV
+329 QVRDQAPWV
-341 PTAVAGQLFG
+341 PASIAGQLFG
-351 MIEQPMPA
+351 MSERPVPS
-359 LYQNRSGLNSGL
+359 LYQARTGLNSGL

-452 RRYFLDLLRREI
+452 RRYFLDLLRHEI
-464 DRARAN
+464 ERAHAN
-470 KEPLCMAIADLDHFK
+470 NEPLCMAIADLDHFK

-508 TELRGSDAIGRL
+508 AELRGSDAIGRL

-549 DVPSPKLPAT
+549 AMPSPKLPASV
-559 AGLSV
+559 GLSV

-571 SPDELPERIMS
+571 SPDDLPERIMS
-582 RADTALYAAKTGGRD
+582 RADTALYAAKSGGRD

-606 TAPPARTVVNAW
+606 TAPPTRTVANVW